1 MSMID
6 IGKKP
11 TVFREATAKGIIK
24 LKPKTLKLIN
34 EGKVKKGNIYDF
46 AKIAGIMAAKKT
58 SELIPLCHNLQL
70 STVKVNVAIENNST
84 MTVQATVRAH
94 AKTGVEMEALT
105 AVSMALLTIWDM
117 TKQYEK
123 NQEGQYPTTTISNIY
138 VLAKVKQSE

>member
-11 TVFREATAKGIIK
+11 TIFREATAKGTIK
-24 LKPKTLKLIN
+24 LKPKTLELIKD
-34 EGKVKKGNIYDF
+34 GKVEKGNVYDL
-46 AKIAGIMAAKKT
+46 ARTAGILAAKKT
-58 SELIPLCHNLQL
+58 SELIPLCHLLQL
-70 STVKVNVAIENNST
+70 STVNINVEIEHNSAVA
-84 MTVQATVRAH
+84 VQATVRAY

-123 NQEGQYPTTTISNIY
+123 NHEGQYPTTAISNIN
-138 VLAKVKQSE
+138 VLAKVKRSE